1 MAERR
6 MFAKAIT
13 NSDAFLDMPLSSQCL
28 YFHLSMNADDEGFV
42 DRAKSIMRMV
52 GAKDDDLKVLIS
64 KSFIIPFETGV
75 IVIKHWKINNYLR
88 NDRITETN
96 YTNEK
101 SLLSLKDNGSYTLG
115 RQVVGNCQA
124 SGRQVE
130 AQYSI
135 GKDSI
140 GKDSIEEESICKE
153 EKPLCEGEPSTPT
166 PKVKHKHGI
175 YKQVTLTDD
184 EIKRLDNE
192 FGEEYIKQVIDRIDE
207 LVKMNGNKY
216 KWKDFNLVIRKVIR
230 ENWSIIKDL
239 KIEKNDC
246 GDVF

>member
-88 NDRITETN
+88 NDRLTETN

-135 GKDSI
+135 AKDSI
-140 GKDSIEEESICKE
+140 DKVSKEESVKE
-153 EKPLCEGEPSTPT
+153 ESTLPSTPT
-166 PKVKHKHGI
+166 TKHK
-175 YKQVTLTDD
+175 
-184 EIKRLDNE
+184 
-192 FGEEYIKQVIDRIDE
+192 FGEYGCVLLTTNQYEKLISDFGDKNYIDKVIDRVDE
-207 LVKMNGNKY
+207 QCKMTGNKY

>member
-88 NDRITETN
+88 NDRLTETN

-140 GKDSIEEESICKE
+140 GKDSIGKDNKEEST
-153 EKPLCEGEPSTPT
+153 LPSTP
-166 PKVKHKHGI
+166 PSKHK
-175 YKQVTLTDD
+175 
-184 EIKRLDNE
+184 
-192 FGEEYIKQVIDRIDE
+192 FGEYGCVLLTSSQYDKLISDYGDKNYIDKVIDRIDE
-207 LVKMNGNKY
+207 QCKMTGNKY